1 MAELLLLQVFYS
13 LTAVIFNHLIKH
25 RDTAGMLT
33 ATMGFHI
40 KMNLVA
46 LEDWLRRTVTG
57 LDAAALIPPLL
68 SQLEPLREA
77 CNVLSMDKDIF
88 ASSDTVQRLFQCLS
102 PLQIKTLLLSFQ
114 PDEFSR
120 TPLSP
125 LARRN
130 LEIMCKQT
138 GNGGQRLDGSM
149 DAHKLL
155 SLASI
160 RGGPK

>member
-1 MAELLLLQVFYS
+1 
-13 LTAVIFNHLIKH
+13 
-25 RDTAGMLT
+25 
-33 ATMGFHI
+33 
-40 KMNLVA
+40 
-46 LEDWLRRTVTG
+46 
-57 LDAAALIPPLL
+57 
-68 SQLEPLREA
+68 
-77 CNVLSMDKDIF
+77 MDKDIF

-138 GNGGQRLDGSM
+138 GNGGHRLDGSM

-160 RGGPK
+160 RGGTK